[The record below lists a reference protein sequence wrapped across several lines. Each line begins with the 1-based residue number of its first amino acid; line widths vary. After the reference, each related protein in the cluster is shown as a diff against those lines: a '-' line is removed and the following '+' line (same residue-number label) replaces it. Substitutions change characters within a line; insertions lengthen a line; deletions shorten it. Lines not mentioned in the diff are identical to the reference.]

1 MNLLLRRDPPA
12 PGHVTFGTLE
22 GAGGPYQTLE
32 LPFIPLGAGSDHGSC
47 VPQGIYTLVRHSS
60 ETHPFTWAL
69 VNETLGVYAQPAD
82 IPPDAV
88 GARSTILLHPGNTA
102 LDTEGC
108 ILVGLARSFLFTTP
122 GVVESRLAFDTLK
135 AHLPWVEGHT
145 VTILGDGASPS

>member
-1 MNLLLRRDPPA
+1 MNLILRRDPPA

-47 VPQGIYTLVRHSS
+47 VPQGIYRLELHS
-60 ETHPFTWAL
+60 TDKHPHTWAL
-69 VNETLGVYAQPAD
+69 VNETLGVYHQPAD
-82 IPPDAV
+82 VPDTAV

-108 ILVGLARSFLFTTP
+108 ILLGLERTHLFTTP
-122 GVVESRLAFDTLK
+122 GVVESRKAFDTLK

-145 VTILGDGASPS
+145 VTILGAGATPS